1 MRMKPCKNADKCL
14 IDCRHR
20 EEHEY
25 AVGCVLYDNRDGRN
39 CPICEPVEA
48 LEVITHTAAEVIRE
62 LERMLTPEYAD
73 NDEGIIEHTGDWIL
87 LDSQLKRLKE
97 KYLNQEAN

>member
-1 MRMKPCKNADKCL
+1 MRMKPCKNADTCT
-14 IDCRHR
+14 R
-20 EEHEY
+20 ECPHSREHEH
-25 AVGCVLYDNRDGRN
+25 CQMCDIPLDGN
-39 CPICEPVEA
+39 CPACEPVEA
-48 LEVITHTAAEVIRE
+48 PEVITHTAAEVIRE